1 MRRRDYELL
10 SSTLAAARLKS
21 AVEYVPLRDAVHQH
35 YCAAIGAA
43 LKADNRAFDLERF
56 MADCGVATCAPK

>member
-10 SSTLAAARLKS
+10 SRTLAAARLNS

-43 LKADNRAFDLERF
+43 LKADNRAFDLGRF
-56 MADCGVATCAPK
+56 MADCGIEAWAQK